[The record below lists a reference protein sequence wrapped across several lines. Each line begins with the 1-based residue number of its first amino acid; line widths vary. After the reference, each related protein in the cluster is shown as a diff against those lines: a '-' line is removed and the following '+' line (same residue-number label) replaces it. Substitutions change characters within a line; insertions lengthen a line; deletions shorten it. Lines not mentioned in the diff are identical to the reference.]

1 MGSQVVVIGYLL
13 SLRNDISRSF
23 CHLTGIMID
32 KGNHP
37 NMAKLFKLE
46 KYSDLP
52 QDVSL
57 ELSQLS
63 QWSPVLAWCYGT
75 SGVSSHFRA
84 SLLWAC
90 SGWDGVWTHKFDSS
104 IQFWKT
110 SLAIPEEPRT
120 HEIAGT
126 WKNTMFSQ
134 KTRCFWFSMFS
145 DLFAISHA
153 IMILIIFDMIHLIL
167 SPCIPKPWVYTSTE
181 HYTKP
186 FWPPGVNRK
195 CKMLQ
200 QIRMECM
207 GLHLAHAESDVS
219 N

>member
-1 MGSQVVVIGYLL
+1 MASW
-13 SLRNDISRSF
+13 SSF
-23 CHLTGIMID
+23 DPTASPVEIPCIPHHSGTQTSCLWVPGKSTTTACFFTGLGVSSEI
-32 KGNHP
+32 
-37 NMAKLFKLE
+37 
-46 KYSDLP
+46 
-52 QDVSL
+52 SL
-57 ELSQLS
+57 ELWLN
-63 QWSPVLAWCYGT
+63 WVDFIY
-75 SGVSSHFRA
+75 
-84 SLLWAC
+84 
-90 SGWDGVWTHKFDSS
+90 
-104 IQFWKT
+104 IY
-110 SLAIPEEPRT
+110 IPEEPRT

>member
-1 MGSQVVVIGYLL
+1 MGKEKHGFIAVVNWLVDRQRDKCNQVD
-13 SLRNDISRSF
+13 LRLISNPCHVCTCEISTF
-23 CHLTGIMID
+23 CNCVCL
-32 KGNHP
+32 
-37 NMAKLFKLE
+37 
-46 KYSDLP
+46 
-52 QDVSL
+52 
-57 ELSQLS
+57 
-63 QWSPVLAWCYGT
+63 C
-75 SGVSSHFRA
+75 
-84 SLLWAC
+84 
-90 SGWDGVWTHKFDSS
+90 
-104 IQFWKT
+104 
-110 SLAIPEEPRT
+110 IPKEPRT

-200 QIRMECM
+200 QLRMECM